1 MKTARNMT
9 SEVIKSAPHIG
20 AKINWKNIYPLPAN
34 TVGEKNFSWKDLPIN
49 RFIEKNGKRVRL
61 KSESNALSEP
71 SMATMANL

>member
-1 MKTARNMT
+1 MQAK
-9 SEVIKSAPHIG
+9 K

-34 TVGEKNFSWKDLPIN
+34 TVGEKNFSWRDLPLN
-49 RFIEKNGKRVRL
+49 RFIEKNGKRVRV

>member
-1 MKTARNMT
+1 MQAK
-9 SEVIKSAPHIG
+9 K

-34 TVGEKNFSWKDLPIN
+34 TVGEKNFSWRDLPLT

>member
-1 MKTARNMT
+1 MT
-9 SEVIKSAPHIG
+9 SEVIKPTPHKG
-20 AKINWKNIYPLPAN
+20 AKLNWKNIYPLPAN
-34 TVGEKNFSWKDLPIN
+34 TVGEKNFSWKDLPLN